1 MLKRFSILILLF
13 LPFFSFGQD
22 SASFQEV
29 IDSALTSK
37 KKLNS
42 YEEKIAYYNFVADL
56 YVASNQTSKA
66 LAELL
71 ISFTEASNN
80 NDKNQQAK
88 TLSKL
93 GNLENQR
100 ENYGKAISYFQR
112 ALLIFKELDDQN
124 SVSKSHENIGK
135 SYSSLYDFE
144 KAQDALKKSLLVA
157 ASLSDSAQMA
167 NVYTLLGTLNRSNLG
182 RAKEAIS
189 HYKKAAE
196 IYQSIGDSTNYA
208 WTLNRIGNC
217 NIDLGN
223 YKDAYSL
230 YEQSQ
235 AIHSKEKNIIGMV
248 AGFNN
253 IGEIFRFQG
262 NYAGALENYLEGLK
276 ISRETNDDRSM
287 AILLNN
293 IGIIYYEQSIYNV
306 AVEYFKKSLERSEV
320 IRFSEGMVETYTY
333 LGLTNKKKKDYPV
346 AMSYFDNSLNLS
358 EEIGDMLG
366 KGFVLNAIA
375 ELYFEKGDLNKSYN
389 YYKEALDLEK
399 QIQDKSGIVRSMI
412 GMGKVRLNQNQTLV
426 AINLLTEVLKMA
438 KDLGLNPRVVET
450 YNLLSQAY
458 EKQARFAI
466 SLDFFKKYNLLND
479 SLQNSKVTQQIEV
492 MQQKFVGE
500 QREKELQLLLKE
512 RELQSAALEKN
523 EAIIKE
529 QSLKQTVTAMG
540 LVLFLI
546 AALFGWYGYNERRKA
561 FRTLNIQ
568 KKEIE
573 EKNTNITSSIQYA
586 KRIQRALLTSN
597 DYLKKVV
604 PEHFVFY
611 QPKDIVSGDFYW
623 AYLSNDN
630 KAILGVVDCTG
641 HGVPGAFMSM
651 IGMGLL
657 NEIVMEHKLHH
668 PNEILDS
675 LRNGVITS
683 LKQRSGEDTN
693 DGMDISLTVWD
704 KENNT
709 LEFSGANNPIYILR
723 DGKLIEIKG
732 DKQPIGYFLG
742 RQKPFSKK
750 VEQLQKNDMVYLF
763 TDGFADQF
771 GGKQNKKYKYLHFK
785 KLLASIAPLPIE
797 LQKEKIE
804 NEFIEWKG
812 DFEQLDDIC
821 VLGFRV

>member
-1 MLKRFSILILLF
+1 MFKQIYFFIFFL
-13 LPFFSFGQD
+13 LPFFSIGQD
-22 SASFQEV
+22 SISFQAS
-29 IDSALTSK
+29 IDSAINGKQS
-37 KKLNS
+37 LNS
-42 YEEKIAYYNFVADL
+42 YQQKVAYYHFVADL
-56 YVASNQTSKA
+56 YVASNQISKA
-66 LAELL
+66 IAELQ
-71 ISFTEASNN
+71 IAYSEASNQS
-80 NDKNQQAK
+80 DKKQQAK
-88 TLSKL
+88 TLTKIGS
-93 GNLENQR
+93 LEVNH
-100 ENYGKAISYFQR
+100 ENFEKAISYFQR
-112 ALLIFKELDDQN
+112 ALLIFKDIDDQ
-124 SVSKSHENIGK
+124 SAVSKSHENIGK
-135 SYSSLYDFE
+135 AYSSLYDFQL
-144 KAQDALKKSLLVA
+144 AQDALKKALFIATTLK
-157 ASLSDSAQMA
+157 DSVQIA

-182 RAKEAIS
+182 KAKEAIS
-189 HYKKAAE
+189 NYNRAAK
-196 IYQSIGDSTNYA
+196 IYLTQGDSTNYA

-223 YKDAYSL
+223 YKDAYNL
-230 YEQSQ
+230 YQKSKS
-235 AIHSKEKNIIGMV
+235 IHTKENNIIGMV
-248 AGFNN
+248 AGYNN

-287 AILLNN
+287 AILFNN
-293 IGIIYYEQSIYNV
+293 IGIIYYDQTIYNI
-306 AVEYFKKSLERSEV
+306 AVEYFNKSIERGEL
-320 IRFSEGMVETYTY
+320 IKFSEGLVETYTY
-333 LGLTNKKKKDYPV
+333 LGLTNKKRKDYDA
-346 AMSYFDNSLNLS
+346 AMTYFDNSLNLS

-366 KGFVLNAIA
+366 KAFVLNAIA
-375 ELYFEKGDLNKSYN
+375 ELYFEKNDLNGSYN
-389 YYKEALDLEK
+389 YYKKAHDLEK
-399 QIQDKSGIVRSMI
+399 DIQDKSGIVRSMI
-412 GMGKVRLNQNQTLV
+412 GMGKVRLSQGQTLLAV
-426 AINLLTEVLKMA
+426 QLLTDVLKMA

-450 YNLLSQAY
+450 YNLLSEAY
-458 EKQARFAI
+458 EKQNRFAI
-466 SLDFFKKYNLLND
+466 SLDFFKKYNKLND

-500 QREKELQLLLKE
+500 QREKEMQLLLKE

-529 QSLKQTVTAMG
+529 QSLKQTVTAIG

-586 KRIQRALLTSN
+586 KRIQRALLISN

-668 PNEILDS
+668 PNQILDS

-693 DGMDISLTVWD
+693 DGMDISLSVWD
-704 KENNT
+704 KENNI
-709 LEFSGANNPIYILR
+709 LEYSGANNPIYIVR
-723 DGKLIEIKG
+723 DGKLKEIKG

-742 RQKPFSKK
+742 RQKPFSLKT
-750 VEQLQKNDMVYLF
+750 EQLQKNDMVYLF

-771 GGKQNKKYKYLHFK
+771 GGKNNKKYKYLQFK
-785 KLLASIAPLPIE
+785 KLLTNMAPMEVAEQKQIIE
-797 LQKEKIE
+797 KE
-804 NEFIEWKG
+804 FTDWKG
-812 DFEQLDDIC
+812 NYEQLDDIC
-821 VLGFRV
+821 VLAFRV